1 MRETMDAYML
11 EDFVAARRKE
21 KTAAK
26 AKGAKQ
32 SEDSTARASKE
43 EEKRKTLL
51 AREAIKEKK
60 AVDDGGSV
68 EEDAMIVRLV
78 SWNLVALFFLFLTCF
93 LELTIP
99 WVLIVS
105 ESSGGKETFAIGF
118 PVFSRGTQFTAMV
131 DAMGTG
137 TSVIAH
143 RPLCQT
149 PPPFKDVS
157 FKRRRLP
164 VPGRFLDST
173 VKLLAKEKNPSR
185 EDWQRISDDVGYTTD
200 STGLSPGR
208 TWPPVNKADDPTI
221 HNPLLRRERMGC
233 GWLAVIF
240 EWEGVIVE
248 DDDPELEHRA
258 WVALSQEE
266 GKSPPLAFVLRRME
280 GMKSE
285 QAISEVLCWSR
296 NPTEL
301 ERLASRKEDIYQS
314 FKNGG
319 HCHLRSG
326 SREFMTTLANHK
338 IPLAVASTRRRK
350 ALQGEIE
357 AVGAQSFFD
366 VVVAAEEV
374 HRGKPDPE
382 MLIHAARLLGFIPE
396 RCIVFGNS
404 ISTVEAAR
412 DAGMKCVAVASKQ
425 PVYELRAADL
435 VVRRLDELSVVD
447 LKKLADVDSPQLEP
461 GEDRG
466 GSQR

>member
-1 MRETMDAYML
+1 
-11 EDFVAARRKE
+11 
-21 KTAAK
+21 
-26 AKGAKQ
+26 
-32 SEDSTARASKE
+32 
-43 EEKRKTLL
+43 
-51 AREAIKEKK
+51 
-60 AVDDGGSV
+60 
-68 EEDAMIVRLV
+68 
-78 SWNLVALFFLFLTCF
+78 
-93 LELTIP
+93 
-99 WVLIVS
+99 
-105 ESSGGKETFAIGF
+105 
-118 PVFSRGTQFTAMV
+118 MV

-137 TSVIAH
+137 KSLIAH
-143 RPLCQT
+143 HLLYQRP
-149 PPPFKDVS
+149 PSEYVS
-157 FKRRRLP
+157 FKRRQLVSCRLP
-164 VPGRFLDST
+164 VPSRLVDST

-185 EDWQRISDDVGYTTD
+185 QRISGDLAYTTD
-200 STGLSPGR
+200 STGPSPGR
-208 TWPPVNKADDPTI
+208 MWPPVSKADDPMI
-221 HNPLLRRERMGC
+221 HNPLLRQERMGC

-248 DDDPELEHRA
+248 DDDPELEYRA
-258 WVALSQEE
+258 WEALAQEE
-266 GKSPPLAFVLRRME
+266 GKSPPLAFVLRRIE

-301 ERLASRKEDIYQS
+301 RRLASRKEDICQS
-314 FKNGG
+314 FKNGDLR
-319 HCHLRSG
+319 HLRSG

-338 IPLAVASTRRRK
+338 IPLAVASTRRGK

-357 AVGAQSFFD
+357 AVGAQSFFE

-382 MLIHAARLLGFIPE
+382 MLIHAARLLGFLPE

-412 DAGMKCVAVASKQ
+412 EAGMKCVAVASKQ
-425 PVYELRAADL
+425 PVYALRAADL

-447 LKKLADVDSPQLEP
+447 LKKLADVDSPELEP